1 MIAFFSPTE
10 YRISSVWKSFYNFSI
25 AAIHIHVYI
34 TKKSTSKSIIP
45 RSTRCPLYI
54 KNFIWRSRRKLSI
67 FLTQYSI
74 HSTYFFPLKLFI
86 SEEFSSIFSLLFI
99 GVRSQII
106 FSSLRKSIR
115 PLGTYLHT

>member
-10 YRISSVWKSFYNFSI
+10 YRISSVWKSLYNFSI
-25 AAIHIHVYI
+25 AAIHILVYI
-34 TKKSTSKSIIP
+34 TEKSTSKSIIP

-67 FLTQYSI
+67 SFTQYSI